1 MTENVGEGG
10 SYLVKD
16 DTRQTEKMRSK
27 NKKPATPQTEFE
39 EKWVMRKKENS
50 LIKKIV
56 FSIIFVGI
64 LLILI
69 VGIVGYNYITTALK
83 PLDSNNQT
91 TVEVEI
97 PMGSSTKRIA
107 EILEEETIIKDA
119 TVFNYYMKTKNA
131 SDFQAGFYEFS
142 PSMELDQVIATLEAG
157 GTSAPLSEDNK
168 ILVKEGAMVAEI
180 AQEFSEKTDYTEQEF
195 LSVIADV
202 TFIDKLAADFPELI
216 TEDLKQED
224 LYYYRLEGY
233 LFPATYDILS
243 DYTVEDLIYEMVRK
257 TNEVIKPYLTE
268 IKESGMTVHQV
279 LTLASLV
286 EKEGVSY
293 EDRQMI
299 ADVFLNRLETD
310 MAIQSDISILYALGE
325 HKEFVTYA
333 DTEVDSPYNLYV
345 NKGLGPG
352 PFNNPGEDAIKAVL
366 DPIETDYYYFLADLE
381 TGEVYFAETYEEHL
395 ELSDKYIKV
404 PDSESEAE

>member
-1 MTENVGEGG
+1 
-10 SYLVKD
+10 
-16 DTRQTEKMRSK
+16 
-27 NKKPATPQTEFE
+27 
-39 EKWVMRKKENS
+39 MRKKENS

-107 EILEEETIIKDA
+107 EILEEGTIIKDA
-119 TVFNYYMKTKNA
+119 MVFNYYMKTQNA

-202 TFIDKLAADFPELI
+202 T
-216 TEDLKQED
+216 
-224 LYYYRLEGY
+224 
-233 LFPATYDILS
+233 
-243 DYTVEDLIYEMVRK
+243 
-257 TNEVIKPYLTE
+257 
-268 IKESGMTVHQV
+268 
-279 LTLASLV
+279 
-286 EKEGVSY
+286 
-293 EDRQMI
+293 
-299 ADVFLNRLETD
+299 
-310 MAIQSDISILYALGE
+310 
-325 HKEFVTYA
+325 
-333 DTEVDSPYNLYV
+333 
-345 NKGLGPG
+345 
-352 PFNNPGEDAIKAVL
+352 
-366 DPIETDYYYFLADLE
+366 
-381 TGEVYFAETYEEHL
+381 
-395 ELSDKYIKV
+395 
-404 PDSESEAE
+404 